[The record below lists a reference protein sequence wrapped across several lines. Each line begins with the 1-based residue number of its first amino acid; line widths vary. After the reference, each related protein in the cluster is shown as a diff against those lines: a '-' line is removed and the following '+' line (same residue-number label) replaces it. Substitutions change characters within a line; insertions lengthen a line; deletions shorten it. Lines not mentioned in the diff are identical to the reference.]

1 MPVVTMS
8 GHDYDGQEYLE
19 GQLGVAEQ
27 APVAGQVSSAGAR
40 GTGGVG
46 VPVAEPDAAIGV
58 VGPVGERLGV
68 ADVAAERGRLA
79 HGVWSGVA
87 GVYNVQ
93 SWLRPQA
100 VMAEQDAAGLPAV
113 GGRSRMPDD
122 R

>member
-27 APVAGQVSSAGAR
+27 EPVAGEVSPAGVS
-40 GTGGVG
+40 GVGGVG
-46 VPVAEPDAAIGV
+46 VPVAEPDAAVGV

-68 ADVAAERGRLA
+68 ADVAAERGGLA
-79 HGVWSGVA
+79 YGVWSGVA
-87 GVYNVQ
+87 GVYNIQ
-93 SWLRPQA
+93 SWLGPQ
-100 VMAEQDAAGLPAV
+100 VVVAEQDAAGLPAV
-113 GGRSRMPDD
+113 GGRSRVPED